1 MRVVIVGGGFAGC
14 AAAIQAARMGAEVVL
29 AERTDMLCGTGA
41 VGGIMRNNGR
51 YTAAEEMIVMGAGE
65 LFRLIDMCCRHKNVD
80 FPGHSHASI
89 FDVALVPAKVEEA
102 LNELGVDIRFMS
114 RIIQV
119 HHLWKDPVSGK
130 YRLFSVKDHQGKIIE
145 GDVFIDTTGTAGPQ
159 GMCHKYGNGCVS
171 CILRCPAFGGR
182 VSLSA
187 LCKVKEYGAIC
198 DRGLTLG
205 AMSGS
210 CKLMKGSLSPQLCSL
225 LEKKGVAVIPI
236 PENLRSVHLDI
247 KACQQYA
254 LPEFAENII
263 LLDTGHAKLMAPYFP
278 LQTLKKIPGFENAR
292 FEDPYAG
299 GVGNS
304 VRFTAC
310 VPRDDTMLVSGM
322 ENLFCA
328 GEKSG
333 IFVGH
338 TEAIVTGTLAGYN
351 AVRREQNKPLLAL
364 PKETACGDAISWV
377 GEQMRSKEGRGF
389 KYTFSGSVLFERM
402 KERGL
407 YTTDT
412 AAIRERVRQA
422 GMENI
427 FAIQSDFLQPS
438 FAVKKCRDEK
448 NIGTDPCQRMG
459 QADSRKADPFRQAQS
474 SEGAGAHFHDACRNS
489 QAGKAHALNGE
500 AHSIY

>member
-1 MRVVIVGGGFAGC
+1 MRVIVVGGGFAGC
-14 AAAIQAARMGAEVVL
+14 GAAMQAARMGAEVIL

-51 YTAAEEMIVMGAGE
+51 YTAAEEMIIMGGGQ
-65 LFRLIDMCCRHKNVD
+65 LFRLLDCHCRHKNVD
-80 FPGHSHASI
+80 FPGHDHASL
-89 FDVALVPAKVEEA
+89 FDVAVVVSRVEAA
-102 LNELGVDIRFMS
+102 LRELGVQIRFMS
-114 RIIQV
+114 RV
-119 HHLWKDPVSGK
+119 TRVNHLWKMPQK
-130 YRLFSVKDHQGKIIE
+130 EQYHLFSVKDGKGEILE
-145 GDVFIDTTGTAGPQ
+145 GDVFIDATGTAGPP

-171 CILRCPAFGGR
+171 CILRCSAFGGR
-182 VSLSA
+182 MSLCA
-187 LCKVKEYGAIC
+187 LCGIPEYGALPGAPGAKAPESEQIPVLLAGEEAC
-198 DRGLTLG
+198 GVQNLREYPASRENAKG

-210 CKLMKGSLSPQLCSL
+210 CKLMKASLSENIRQRLDT
-225 LEKKGVAVIPI
+225 KGVAVIPV
-236 PENLRSVHLDI
+236 PKELLEDHLDI

-278 LQTLKKIPGFENAR
+278 LQKLRKIPGFENAR

-304 VRFTAC
+304 VRLTAC
-310 VPRDDTMLVSGM
+310 VLREDTMRVRGM

-338 TEAIVTGTLAGYN
+338 TEAIVTGVLAGCN
-351 AVRREQNKPLLAL
+351 AVRYCRKQPLITL
-364 PKETACGDAISWV
+364 PEETACGDAIHWV
-377 GEQMRSKEGRGF
+377 GEQMESEEGRRY

-402 KERGL
+402 KELGL

-412 AAIRERVRQA
+412 AVLRERVRRA

-427 FAIQSDFLQPS
+427 FA
-438 FAVKKCRDEK
+438 
-448 NIGTDPCQRMG
+448 M
-459 QADSRKADPFRQAQS
+459 QASP
-474 SEGAGAHFHDACRNS
+474 
-489 QAGKAHALNGE
+489 
-500 AHSIY
+500 

>member
-14 AAAIQAARMGAEVVL
+14 AAAMQAARMGAEVVL

-80 FPGHSHASI
+80 FPGHSHASL

-187 LCKVKEYGAIC
+187 LCKVKEYGAVSVRNDVPGTL
-198 DRGLTLG
+198 DRVFGNGFDKAADVYGSGLALG

-225 LEKKGVAVIPI
+225 LEKKGVAVIPV
-236 PENLRSVHLDI
+236 PKNLRSVHLDI

-304 VRFTAC
+304 IRFTTC

-351 AVRREQNKPLLAL
+351 AVRREQNKPLLSL

-377 GEQMRSKEGRGF
+377 GEQMNSKEGRGF

-402 KERGL
+402 KEKGF

-427 FAIQSDFLQPS
+427 FAIQSNTPK
-438 FAVKKCRDEK
+438 VYGE
-448 NIGTDPCQRMG
+448 
-459 QADSRKADPFRQAQS
+459 S
-474 SEGAGAHFHDACRNS
+474 S
-489 QAGKAHALNGE
+489 
-500 AHSIY
+500 

>member
-14 AAAIQAARMGAEVVL
+14 AAAMQAARMGAEVVL

-187 LCKVKEYGAIC
+187 LCKVKEYGA
-198 DRGLTLG
+198 
-205 AMSGS
+205 
-210 CKLMKGSLSPQLCSL
+210 
-225 LEKKGVAVIPI
+225 V
-236 PENLRSVHLDI
+236 
-247 KACQQYA
+247 
-254 LPEFAENII
+254 
-263 LLDTGHAKLMAPYFP
+263 
-278 LQTLKKIPGFENAR
+278 
-292 FEDPYAG
+292 
-299 GVGNS
+299 S
-304 VRFTAC
+304 VRND
-310 VPRDDTMLVSGM
+310 VPELWIELSETVLTKPPMFM
-322 ENLFCA
+322 AA
-328 GEKSG
+328 GR
-333 IFVGH
+333 H
-338 TEAIVTGTLAGYN
+338 
-351 AVRREQNKPLLAL
+351 
-364 PKETACGDAISWV
+364 
-377 GEQMRSKEGRGF
+377 
-389 KYTFSGSVLFERM
+389 
-402 KERGL
+402 
-407 YTTDT
+407 
-412 AAIRERVRQA
+412 
-422 GMENI
+422 
-427 FAIQSDFLQPS
+427 
-438 FAVKKCRDEK
+438 
-448 NIGTDPCQRMG
+448 
-459 QADSRKADPFRQAQS
+459 
-474 SEGAGAHFHDACRNS
+474 
-489 QAGKAHALNGE
+489 
-500 AHSIY
+500 